1 MLSFQYFRFIP
12 NYLMKKRENK
22 HRILILGASGF
33 IGNAIYK
40 ELCSYFRTFGTYCT
54 DDISFSNNQ
63 HFFQYN
69 IEEDDIF
76 EILEGIKPTII
87 ISSLR
92 GDFSAQIIAHQHI
105 VEYLVAHRCK
115 LIFISSANVFDAY
128 SKYPSYE
135 NDKTLSESIYGRLK
149 IKIENM
155 LLRLPK
161 RKYVI
166 LRLPMVFGP
175 TSPRIEDLKTH
186 LKENTAIEV
195 FPNLILN
202 ITTDK
207 RLSQQIHYI
216 INRSKTGIFHLGS
229 KDLVHHNDFIKEII
243 NKLGDYKPVFK
254 QVYTTNEDRYLAVLP
269 KTYLLPKHLQLYSQ
283 EILSDLEV

>member
-1 MLSFQYFRFIP
+1 
-12 NYLMKKRENK
+12 MKKINSK

-40 ELCSYFRTFGTYCT
+40 ELCFYFNTFGTYNT
-54 DDISFSNNQ
+54 NDISFRNNH

-76 EILEGIKPTII
+76 DILDVVKPTII

-92 GDFSAQIIAHQHI
+92 GDFSAQIITHLHI
-105 VEYLVAHRCK
+105 IEYIVAHSCK
-115 LIFISSANVFDAY
+115 LIFMSSANVFDAY

-161 RKYVI
+161 RKYAI
-166 LRLPMVFGP
+166 LRLPMVFGAL
-175 TSPRIEDLKTH
+175 SPRIEEIKIH
-186 LKENTAIEV
+186 LKEKIPIEV
-195 FPNLILN
+195 FPNLIMN
-202 ITTDK
+202 VTTDK
-207 RLSQQIHYI
+207 KLSQQIHYI
-216 INRSKTGIFHLGS
+216 INRDKSGIFHLGS
-229 KDLVHHNDFIKEII
+229 KDLVHHDDFIKEII
-243 NKLGDYKPVFK
+243 STLGDYKPIFK
-254 QVYTTNEDRYLAVLP
+254 HVYTTNEDRYLAVLP
-269 KTYLLPKHLQLYSQ
+269 KSNLLPKHLQLYSQ
-283 EILSDLEV
+283 EIFSELEI